1 MNTTTIKIEDLISP
15 ELKRR
20 ILQSE
25 LKELGVEAREKKEKE
40 KEEKKWK

>member
-1 MNTTTIKIEDLISP
+1 MKIKDLIDP

-25 LKELGVEAREKKEKE
+25 LKELEVEANEKKEKE
-40 KEEKKWK
+40 KE